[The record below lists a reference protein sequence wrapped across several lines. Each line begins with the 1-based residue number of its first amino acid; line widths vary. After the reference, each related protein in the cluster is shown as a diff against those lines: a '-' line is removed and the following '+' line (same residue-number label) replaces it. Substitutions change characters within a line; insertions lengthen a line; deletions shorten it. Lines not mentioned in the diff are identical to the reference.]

1 VIEDQRHLTSDG
13 PMTRW
18 LGDPILILD
27 PIQFLGELMAKKLG
41 GVVALVGLCA
51 LSLFLV
57 NCGSS
62 SSRPAGVLYVLTQ
75 GNNSVGNYVSTFA
88 MDLNSGGLSLVNS
101 NASTCPTAASSTN
114 PNPCG
119 LPVDILL
126 DSTGRTAF
134 VLDQGAPP
142 CPGCSPPSNIPI
154 APAIYPYT
162 VGSDGS
168 LSAPGT
174 AVTWTCAGTLVSNCS
189 DTATAMVRDGGHLFV
204 IDYGSSPTPGYPIPT
219 PASPSCPHVPSGP
232 YDVCPSISVFTIS
245 SGSLSLA
252 AGSPFYLSKIPSALS
267 AITFTP
273 SGGTAEELLFV
284 TNNQDICT
292 QGCIAP
298 SPGNDNTV
306 SVYVVNPDSTLSERT
321 NSPYAVAAQDPISVL
336 AVNTNP
342 ATQNSGGLFVYV
354 GNKVSSG
361 LYPFEVCIVVD
372 NVNCKDPQVAD
383 NLMFPLR
390 TCPDVSCDVPPS
402 SAGQSPIAMVVD
414 PTNKFLYAVAYGSGQ
429 VYGFT
434 INTGAGTLTALSP
447 PYLPTGSQPVSMAL
461 HPTVNN
467 TGQFLYTSNSAS
479 SNISGFVLSTTSGE
493 MGALPSPT
501 VTLTPPSGMT
511 AR

>member
-1 VIEDQRHLTSDG
+1 MS
-13 PMTRW
+13 
-18 LGDPILILD
+18 
-27 PIQFLGELMAKKLG
+27 KKIG
-41 GVVALVGLCA
+41 GVVAFVGLCA

-62 SSRPAGVLYVLTQ
+62 SSRPSGVLYVLTQ

-101 NASTCPTAASSTN
+101 NASTCPTPATGTN

-126 DSTGRTAF
+126 DPTGATAF

-142 CPGCSPPSNIPI
+142 CPACSPTSNDPV

-174 AVTWTCAGTLVSNCS
+174 AVTWACPTATGSACNYS
-189 DTATAMVRDGGHLFV
+189 DTGTAMVRDAAGHLFV
-204 IDYGSSPTPGYPIPT
+204 IDGGSSPTPGYPTANSPY
-219 PASPSCPHVPSGP
+219 PSCPHVPSGTFGDVR
-232 YDVCPSISVFTIS
+232 YDVCPSISVFTMT
-245 SGSLSLA
+245 SGTLTLA

-273 SGGTAEELLFV
+273 SSGTAEELLFV
-284 TNNQDICT
+284 TNNQDICS
-292 QGCIAP
+292 QNCIAP
-298 SPGNDNTV
+298 SPHNDNTV
-306 SVYVVNPDSTLSERT
+306 SVYTVSPSGTLAEQP
-321 NSPYAVAAQDPISVL
+321 NSPYAVAAVDPISVL

-354 GNKVSSG
+354 GNEDPNG
-361 LYPFEVCIVVD
+361 GHLYPFEVCTAVNNSNCTQAQVD
-372 NVNCKDPQVAD
+372 QH
-383 NLMFPLR
+383 LMFPLR

-402 SAGQSPIAMVVD
+402 SVGQKPVAIVAD
-414 PTNKFLYAVAYGSGQ
+414 PTNKFLYVASEGSSQ
-429 VYGFT
+429 VFGFT
-434 INTGAGTLTALSP
+434 INLGAGTLTALSP
-447 PYLPTGSQPVSMAL
+447 NPNLPTGSHPVSMAL
-461 HPTVNN
+461 HPTVNS
-467 TGQFLYTSNSAS
+467 TGQFLYTSNSGS
-479 SNISGFVLSTTSGE
+479 TNISGFTLSTTSGV
-493 MGALPSPT
+493 MNALPSPT
-501 VTLTPPSGMT
+501 ATPTTPSGMT